1 MSPFDLIIIAAL
13 VWFVYT
19 GAKIGL
25 AKELVGLTGWL
36 IAALVA
42 LTLGGRAGAMA
53 TGFLPSLKAL
63 PVELTGFLIAL
74 FGTHIFFRV
83 IGYLFN
89 NMLGGNGQSTFDRMG
104 GAFIGFVKGAFII
117 SVVALALNSL
127 NLGSRLE
134 GYQSS
139 SSLFP
144 HMSKFAQM
152 VVNQVIRATPSAG
165 VREATRPAEDYPEE

>member
-13 VWFVYT
+13 VWFVYK

-42 LTLGGRAGAMA
+42 LKLGGRAGAMA
-53 TGFLPSLKAL
+53 VSFLPSLKAV

-74 FGTHIFFRV
+74 IGTHIFFRFL
-83 IGYLFN
+83 GYLFN
-89 NMLGGNGQSTFDRMG
+89 NMLGNNGQSTFDRMG

-117 SVVALALNSL
+117 SVIALALNSL

-152 VVNQVIRATPSAG
+152 VVDQVIRATPSAG
-165 VREATRPAEDYPEE
+165 GREAARPAEDYPEE

>member
-13 VWFVYT
+13 VWFVYK

-42 LTLGGRAGAMA
+42 LKLGGRAGVLA
-53 TGFLPSLKAL
+53 TAFLPSLKAL

-74 FGTHIFFRV
+74 VGTHILFRI

-89 NMLGGNGQSTFDRMG
+89 NMLGGDGQSTFDRMG

-117 SVVALALNSL
+117 SVIALAVNSL
-127 NLGSRLE
+127 YLGSRLE
-134 GYQSS
+134 SYQRN

-144 HMSKFAQM
+144 HMTKVAQM

-165 VREATRPAEDYPEE
+165 VQGTTRPAEDYPEQ